1 MSKNNQYKLKEVKE
15 MNIKYNGAKDV
26 EIISPTY
33 SKIQK
38 SLNNRHSVQSSR
50 TPKQLVKQI
59 SKISIKLKEKDNEEY
74 NKEKL
79 NEKDTIKE
87 VIKEKGKE
95 KERGNLSSS
104 RKSNKYIEKIKE
116 LEEKIKKMNLE
127 YTNDIQRH
135 KNEIE
140 KNEKDIQKLLN
151 TNTNLKNS
159 LEVLTQRLDKVLINS
174 TNNQKV
180 KLKKTETNIEEL
192 QKQLEIKEKEL
203 KNQQTLINILKN
215 DNKHIRKLL
224 SSLQY
229 DENNLNLVEKINQQ
243 YHQILNL
250 QKNFDE
256 YKLKHSESQKNI
268 NTNDLTIK
276 PDDKKPKKFVLNSF
290 SRQGGFLSTKNKSKS
305 IDNNNKRYMN
315 GAKKKFDHHN
325 VSSTFNYDKNNS
337 NIESIFTFEEKNV
350 IKNYFI
356 DDENYQ
362 NFINKINILEK
373 SSIVK
378 EKEMDM
384 KIKIIDNKLK
394 EREKELELLKKETKE
409 KDNVIIALN
418 IENKEL
424 KKNTNELIS
433 KINILTKTLNDLDQ
447 KNQLIMKKNEEIRNS
462 IFNIDGIIEAKS
474 KEGNT
479 IPIVKE
485 KNNKNK
491 NNNLEETN
499 RTKNDEKNKN
509 SFNFTNSDEAGE
521 DN

>member
-1 MSKNNQYKLKEVKE
+1 MKRYNFDQIVDRKGTDSYKWDVQDNELPMWVADMDFAVLPEVVTAIKERLEIPAFGYCGVPKEYYEAYCSWWKRNHHVDLTIDDMTFSSGVVASIDSIFKHIVPKGSGVIIQTPVYHVFEHCIKNNGLKTINNQLLYDGRDYHINFDNLEQLMKDENNKLFLLCNPHNPVGRIWSEEELKKIVSLCEKYDVLLLSDEIHCDIAEPGYEYNSILKYSDKAIALFAPSKVFNLASLHCSCVVSKDHDLLKRIEEGLGQDDLGEPNYFGPYGTIAAFNHGDEWVKE
-15 MNIKYNGAKDV
+15 MN
-26 EIISPTY
+26 
-33 SKIQK
+33 
-38 SLNNRHSVQSSR
+38 
-50 TPKQLVKQI
+50 
-59 SKISIKLKEKDNEEY
+59 EY
-74 NKEKL
+74 
-79 NEKDTIKE
+79 
-87 VIKEKGKE
+87 V
-95 KERGNLSSS
+95 
-104 RKSNKYIEKIKE
+104 
-116 LEEKIKKMNLE
+116 
-127 YTNDIQRH
+127 
-135 KNEIE
+135 
-140 KNEKDIQKLLN
+140 
-151 TNTNLKNS
+151 
-159 LEVLTQRLDKVLINS
+159 
-174 TNNQKV
+174 
-180 KLKKTETNIEEL
+180 
-192 QKQLEIKEKEL
+192 
-203 KNQQTLINILKN
+203 
-215 DNKHIRKLL
+215 
-224 SSLQY
+224 
-229 DENNLNLVEKINQQ
+229 
-243 YHQILNL
+243 
-250 QKNFDE
+250 F
-256 YKLKHSESQKNI
+256 
-268 NTNDLTIK
+268 
-276 PDDKKPKKFVLNSF
+276 
-290 SRQGGFLSTKNKSKS
+290 
-305 IDNNNKRYMN
+305 NNKRYMN